1 MPQAIMHVLVP
12 LVLMALIRDWYNSKK
27 GKKALSINYVLIAGL
42 AGLIPD
48 LDVAAYWVL
57 YFSGYSLEEIHRTF
71 AHTIFV
77 PLIFLILFFIFSRLK
92 PIELGKRGLKL
103 HLIFL
108 MFAFGSFIHLV
119 LDAIFISHI
128 VPLYPLSGARI
139 GLNLAGMFPA
149 PLDRLFIPCLET
161 AILVFWLIYLERK
174 HKVSDFI

>member
-27 GKKALSINYVLIAGL
+27 GKNVLSIHYVLVAGL

-48 LDVAAYWVL
+48 LDVAVYWIL
-57 YFSGYSLEEIHRTF
+57 YFSGYTLEEVHRTF
-71 AHTIFV
+71 AHTIFI
-77 PLIFLILFFIFSRLK
+77 PLIFLILFLIFSKLK

-108 MFAFGSFIHLV
+108 MFALGSFLHLV
-119 LDAIFISHI
+119 LDAIFVGYII
-128 VPLYPLSGARI
+128 PLYPFFSAKI

-161 AILVFWLIYLERK
+161 AILVFWLVYLERK